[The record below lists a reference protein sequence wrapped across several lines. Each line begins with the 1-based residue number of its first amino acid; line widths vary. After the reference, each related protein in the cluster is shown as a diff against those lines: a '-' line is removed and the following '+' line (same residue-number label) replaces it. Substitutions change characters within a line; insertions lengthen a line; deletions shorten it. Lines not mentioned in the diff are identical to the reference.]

1 MQNEVLESLGD
12 LRRAAEGDQVD
23 ARHVLDGDA
32 RPLSN
37 DTTGI
42 ELQRCTPSP

>member
-12 LRRAAEGDQVD
+12 LRRAAQGDQVD
-23 ARHVLDGDA
+23 ARHLLDRDTK
-32 RPLSN
+32 PFSH
-37 DTTGI
+37 DTTVI